1 MDDYQPYKPHRRLL
15 GIKRGRFRLGCLS
28 AFRAHNGSHLGPDD
42 ISEKRT
48 PWCTEAPESENLSI
62 FTDLVL
68 VRFPCLLGRSRP
80 SIHRWKA
87 LVAKE
92 KTKER
97 KGGGREGVWV
107 VFRHRKHG
115 VYAVKTGAE
124 QFMASAGAKP
134 TREKEHIGENPTS
147 HRKIKSADGPCSFFQ
162 R

>member
-1 MDDYQPYKPHRRLL
+1 M
-15 GIKRGRFRLGCLS
+15 
-28 AFRAHNGSHLGPDD
+28 
-42 ISEKRT
+42 
-48 PWCTEAPESENLSI
+48 SI

-92 KTKER
+92 KTEER

-134 TREKEHIGENPTS
+134 TREKEHIGEDPASKAPPSMENGPPPD
-147 HRKIKSADGPCSFFQ
+147 RPKSDLFCARTD